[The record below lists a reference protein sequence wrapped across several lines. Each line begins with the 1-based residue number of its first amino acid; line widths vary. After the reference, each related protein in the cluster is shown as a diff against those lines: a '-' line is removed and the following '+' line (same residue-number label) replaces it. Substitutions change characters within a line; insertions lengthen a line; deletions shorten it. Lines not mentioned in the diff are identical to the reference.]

1 LVVFNPEAKSMT
13 SLLQRVL
20 SLAAAATLSALSG
33 EGNAAELGPELI
45 NALSPTFPCDIVSS
59 LALCHQGIVE
69 SLTRSTV
76 LVAEENPPVAT
87 QTTQPSPPP
96 RDAITV
102 LQERNQRVIDGLE
115 AWDQKRRSLPP
126 VPGG

>member
-1 LVVFNPEAKSMT
+1 MT
-13 SLLQRVL
+13 SLLQKVL

-76 LVAEENPPVAT
+76 LVAVENPPVAT

-102 LQERNQRVIDGLE
+102 LQERGQRVIDGLE

-126 VPGG
+126 VPGN

>member
-1 LVVFNPEAKSMT
+1 MT

-33 EGNAAELGPELI
+33 EVNAAELGPEPI
-45 NALSPTFPCDIVSS
+45 NAPSPTFPCDIVSS
-59 LALCHQGIVE
+59 PALCHQGIVE

-76 LVAEENPPVAT
+76 LVAEENPPEAT

-102 LQERNQRVIDGLE
+102 LQERHQRVIDGQRDSAE
-115 AWDQKRRSLPP
+115 KWRNRPP
-126 VPGG
+126 IPGN